1 VVDWSGGTAV
11 PFTAFDSSAITLDV
25 HNTGMG
31 PRHLI
36 QIGSQ
41 IIDLAGL
48 SSDPM
53 ITPNARAQPR
63 CFRLVMQPLS
73 PSRAL
78 MAMMPSSHIAI
89 GAERRH
95 QATGMTAVGQYTAAT
110 SAFSATS
117 ITLFLNN

>member
-53 ITPNARAQPR
+53 ITPNATGSTTLFSIGHAAS
-63 CFRLVMQPLS
+63 FTIES
-73 PSRAL
+73 L
-78 MAMMPSSHIAI
+78 MAMMPSSHSCNR
-89 GAERRH
+89 AERRH
-95 QATGMTAVGQYTAAT
+95 PSDRHDRRRSVHGGDICI
-110 SAFSATS
+110 FCDEH
-117 ITLFLNN
+117 